1 MAGMLEFGRAA
12 RRRIALVA
20 GLAAAAAAG
29 MAFAHGDVAPQPV
42 NTDGL
47 PAVGEDRAPE
57 NPYRDAEPAV
67 WEKAVRIGGSA
78 YNQNCAR
85 CHGLEVVSGG
95 LAPDLRFL
103 EADDYGDE
111 WFLERTRHGVTL
123 NGVTRMPGFE
133 EVFNQ
138 EAMWAIRTYIEA
150 RPDDRAMGEVT
161 PKLREVRDDLEARAD
176 AMANGQ
182 GFEENA
188 DGVAAIATD
197 LALIAEEIPTL
208 SGAPVADSIA
218 RRASMVLAAEDG
230 PAIREAAEI
239 LTIGLSAA
247 Q

>member
-1 MAGMLEFGRAA
+1 MAGMVRKSGRT
-12 RRRIALVA
+12 RRIA
-20 GLAAAAAAG
+20 GLAGAAAVAAG

-42 NTDGL
+42 NTEGL
-47 PAVGEDRAPE
+47 PAVGDDWALE
-57 NPYRDAEPAV
+57 NPYRDAEAAV

-111 WFLERTRHGVTL
+111 WFLERTRHGVTI

-138 EAMWAIRTYIEA
+138 EAMWAIRTYVEA
-150 RPDDRAMGEVT
+150 RPDDKAMAGLT
-161 PKLREVRDDLEARAD
+161 PKLREIRDDLETRAAAMSGGEGYD
-176 AMANGQ
+176 AHEAAVAAMADDLG
-182 GFEENA
+182 EI
-188 DGVAAIATD
+188 AA
-197 LALIAEEIPTL
+197 EIPTM

-218 RRASMVLAAEDG
+218 RRASMALEGGSQAAV
-230 PAIREAAEI
+230 REAAEI